1 MGPERT
7 RAKHSAEKNEKK
19 GSFEIAL
26 PVRLGISLV
35 LVIISALLKMPVLI
49 RTVLLIL
56 SAVIAGYDIFLS
68 AVDSIAEKQFFS
80 VSVLVLFAAVLAF
93 VIGYVMEGAL
103 MVLIHQLSKILLEY
117 TQKKALGSAYDLV
130 KYQSEDVRAR
140 TEEILSNNHAGDMKI
155 QQTLQSS
162 AEFVLRF
169 LIVFALFYA
178 LVFPFLTGISFR
190 VSIHRA
196 LMILLISSP
205 LSVFAS
211 FPVVG
216 ITGICHGARNGI
228 LFNDASTMEQLTDV
242 NVALFDKP
250 GVFSEEAPHVIGL
263 QSDLLDK
270 KTFLNFLAHSVYYSD
285 QPFAKAIADYYNQE
299 YRLELIN
306 NFTEIPGSG
315 VSLEIGHAP
324 VVLATKSYYDAQG
337 IEVPE
342 RGMSEGIP
350 YYMTVAGRYV
360 GRVVISSEINHEAE
374 TLVSEMNQ
382 VGISRCILLTE
393 DGNEQS
399 QAAADALH
407 FTEVVGE
414 CDMDKKLRLIS
425 DVSQT
430 GKNNTAFIYAN
441 GIEGHSAA
449 NLDIRVSRKG
459 KYADVLVLPEN
470 YLSIPK
476 AVQISKRTKEI
487 ICENA
492 IFVFAVK
499 ALLVFLSI
507 IGYSNL
513 WFVVFMDS
521 VAALATILNSIR
533 VTSPSLLQKSV
544 DDE

>member
-1 MGPERT
+1 MGPEKT
-7 RAKHSAEKNEKK
+7 RAKHSAEKTNGKQ

-26 PVRLGISLV
+26 PIRLGISLV
-35 LVIISALLKMPVLI
+35 LVIISALLKMPVLV
-49 RTVLLIL
+49 RTILLIL
-56 SAVIAGYDIFLS
+56 SALIAGYDVFLA
-68 AVDSIAEKQFFS
+68 AVDSIAEKQYLS
-80 VSVLVLFAAVLAF
+80 TAVVVLFAAVLAF
-93 VIGYVMEGAL
+93 VIGFSLEAAL
-103 MVLIHQLSKILLEY
+103 MVLIHQCSKLLLEY
-117 TQKKALGSAYDLV
+117 ARKRALSSAKSLAD
-130 KYQSEDVRAR
+130 YQNEDVRGR
-140 TEEILSNNHAGDMKI
+140 LEEILANDHAGDMKI
-155 QQTLQSS
+155 QHTLQSS
-162 AEFVLRF
+162 AEFVLR
-169 LIVFALFYA
+169 LVIIFALIYA
-178 LVFPFLTGISFR
+178 LAFPFLTGISFR

-205 LSVFAS
+205 LSVAAS

-216 ITGICHGARNGI
+216 VTGLCYGARNGL

-285 QPFAKAIADYYNQE
+285 QPFAKAISDYYNQE

-306 NFTEIPGSG
+306 NFVDIPGSG

-324 VVLATKSYYDAQG
+324 VVLATKSYYDEQG
-337 IEVPE
+337 IDVPE

-360 GRVVISSEINHEAE
+360 GRVVISSEINQEAE
-374 TLVSEMNQ
+374 TLVREMNQ
-382 VGISRCILLTE
+382 VGVSRCILLTE

-399 QAAADALH
+399 QAAAEALH

-425 DVSQT
+425 DISQA
-430 GKNNTAFIYAN
+430 GQNNTAFIYAN

-470 YLSIPK
+470 YLNIPK
-476 AVQISKRTKEI
+476 GIQICKRTKE
-487 ICENA
+487 
-492 IFVFAVK
+492 
-499 ALLVFLSI
+499 L
-507 IGYSNL
+507 
-513 WFVVFMDS
+513 M
-521 VAALATILNSIR
+521 R
-533 VTSPSLLQKSV
+533 SLYLP
-544 DDE
+544 